1 MGIEELLVS
10 LRDEISLG
18 IGAALEIYRDAMRDG
33 SEDDIRDALMFVRD
47 EVLKDRS
54 SVSLVIL
61 REIVRAERKL
71 SS

>member
-10 LRDEISLG
+10 LRDEISVG

-33 SEDDIRDALMFVRD
+33 CEDDIRDALMFVRD

-54 SVSLVIL
+54 AVSLAIL